1 MITINDAKDYIY
13 VPASVTIDDMAIH
26 GFILAA
32 YAYLR
37 GAIDDF
43 DKLYETNDDFECLA
57 DLFAVMYVAELYQ
70 QRNQYSTGSSTPS
83 FLVKALMT
91 QMQTYTY
98 NEENNEGDKN
108 NG

>member
-37 GAIDDF
+37 GAIDNF
-43 DKLYETNDDFECLA
+43 DAIYETNDDFECLA
-57 DLFAVMYVAELYQ
+57 DLFATMYVAELYQ

-83 FLVKALMT
+83 FLVRALMT
-91 QMQTYTY
+91 QMQTYTH
-98 NEENNEGDKN
+98 EENNEGDKK
-108 NG
+108 

>member
-26 GFILAA
+26 GFIQAA
-32 YAYLR
+32 YIYLK
-37 GAIDDF
+37 GAIDNF
-43 DKLYETNDDFECLA
+43 DKLYEQNEEFECLA
-57 DLFAVMYVAELYQ
+57 DLYAIMYTAELYQ

-91 QMQTYTY
+91 QLQTYTY
-98 NEENNEGDKN
+98 EENNEGDKK
-108 NG
+108 

>member
-83 FLVKALMT
+83 FLVKSLMT
-91 QMQTYTY
+91 QMQTYTLDTS
-98 NEENNEGDKN
+98 NNEGDKK
-108 NG
+108 

>member
-26 GFILAA
+26 GFIQAA
-32 YAYLR
+32 YIYLK
-37 GAIDDF
+37 GAVDNF
-43 DKLYETNDDFECLA
+43 DKLYEDNDEFETLA
-57 DLFAVMYVAELYQ
+57 DLYAIMYTAELYQ

-91 QMQTYTY
+91 QLQTYTY
-98 NEENNEGDKN
+98 KEKNEGDKK
-108 NG
+108 

>member
-26 GFILAA
+26 GFIQAS

-37 GAIDDF
+37 GAIDNF
-43 DKLYETNDDFECLA
+43 DKLYEENEEFETLA
-57 DLFAVMYVAELYQ
+57 DLYAIMYTAELYQ

-91 QMQTYTY
+91 QLQTYTY
-98 NEENNEGDKN
+98 DDKGENKE
-108 NG
+108 

>member
-1 MITINDAKDYIY
+1 MITINDAKEYIY

-37 GAIDDF
+37 GAIDNF
-43 DKLYETNDDFECLA
+43 DALYDTNDEFECLA
-57 DLFAVMYVAELYQ
+57 DLYATMYVAELYQ

-98 NEENNEGDKN
+98 NEENNEGDKK
-108 NG
+108 

>member
-26 GFILAA
+26 GFIQAA
-32 YAYLR
+32 YIYLK
-37 GAIDDF
+37 GAIDNF
-43 DKLYETNDDFECLA
+43 DKLYEDNEEFECLA
-57 DLFAVMYVAELYQ
+57 DLYATMYVAELYQ

-91 QMQTYTY
+91 QLQTYTY
-98 NEENNEGDKN
+98 DDKGENKE
-108 NG
+108 

>member
-37 GAIDDF
+37 GAIDKF
-43 DKLYETNDDFECLA
+43 DALYDTNDEFECLA
-57 DLFAVMYVAELYQ
+57 DLYATMYVAELYQ

-83 FLVKALMT
+83 FLVRALMT
-91 QMQTYTY
+91 QMQTYTLDD
-98 NEENNEGDKN
+98 NSNNEGDKK
-108 NG
+108 

>member
-26 GFILAA
+26 GFIQAA
-32 YAYLR
+32 YIYLK
-37 GAIDDF
+37 GAVDNF
-43 DKLYETNDDFECLA
+43 EQLYEQNEEFECLA

-91 QMQTYTY
+91 QLQTYTY
-98 NEENNEGDKN
+98 EEKNEGDKK
-108 NG
+108 

>member
-37 GAIDDF
+37 GAIDNF
-43 DKLYETNDDFECLA
+43 DALYDTNDEFECLA
-57 DLFAVMYVAELYQ
+57 DLYATMYVAELYQ

-91 QMQTYTY
+91 QMQTYTLDTS
-98 NEENNEGDKN
+98 NNNEGDKK
-108 NG
+108 

>member
-1 MITINDAKDYIY
+1 MITINDAKEYIY

-37 GAIDDF
+37 GAIDKF
-43 DKLYETNDDFECLA
+43 DALYDTNDEFECLA
-57 DLFAVMYVAELYQ
+57 DLYATMYVAELYQ

-83 FLVKALMT
+83 FLVRALMT
-91 QMQTYTY
+91 QMQTYTLDD
-98 NEENNEGDKN
+98 NSNNEGDKK
-108 NG
+108 

>member
-57 DLFAVMYVAELYQ
+57 DLFATMYVAELYQ

-83 FLVKALMT
+83 FLVRALMT

-98 NEENNEGDKN
+98 EENNEGDKK
-108 NG
+108 

>member
-91 QMQTYTY
+91 QLQTYTY
-98 NEENNEGDKN
+98 DDKGENKE
-108 NG
+108 

>member
-37 GAIDDF
+37 GAIDNF
-43 DKLYETNDDFECLA
+43 DKLYDSNEEFETLA

-83 FLVKALMT
+83 FLVKALIT

-98 NEENNEGDKN
+98 EENNEGDKK
-108 NG
+108 

>member
-37 GAIDDF
+37 GAIDNF
-43 DKLYETNDDFECLA
+43 DKLYEENEEFETLA
-57 DLFAVMYVAELYQ
+57 DLYAIMYTAELYQ

-83 FLVKALMT
+83 FLVKALMQ

-98 NEENNEGDKN
+98 EENNEGDKK
-108 NG
+108 

>member
-26 GFILAA
+26 GFIQAA
-32 YAYLR
+32 YIYLK
-37 GAIDDF
+37 GAVDNF
-43 DKLYETNDDFECLA
+43 DKLYEDNDEFETLA
-57 DLFAVMYVAELYQ
+57 DLYAIMYTAELYQ

-91 QMQTYTY
+91 QLQTYTY
-98 NEENNEGDKN
+98 DDKGENKK
-108 NG
+108 

>member
-37 GAIDDF
+37 GAIDNF
-43 DKLYETNDDFECLA
+43 DALYDTNDEFECLA
-57 DLFAVMYVAELYQ
+57 DLYATMYVAELYQ

-91 QMQTYTY
+91 QMQTYTLDD
-98 NEENNEGDKN
+98 NSNNEGDKK
-108 NG
+108 

>member
-83 FLVKALMT
+83 FLVRALMT

-98 NEENNEGDKN
+98 EENNEGDKK
-108 NG
+108 

>member
-26 GFILAA
+26 GFIQAA
-32 YAYLR
+32 YIYMR
-37 GAIDDF
+37 GAIDNF
-43 DKLYETNDDFECLA
+43 DKLYEENEEFETLA
-57 DLFAVMYVAELYQ
+57 DLYATMYVAELYQ

-91 QMQTYTY
+91 QMQTYTLDTS
-98 NEENNEGDKN
+98 NNEGDKK
-108 NG
+108 

>member
-13 VPASVTIDDMAIH
+13 VPASVTIDDMAIQS
-26 GFILAA
+26 FILAA

-37 GAIDDF
+37 GAIDNF
-43 DKLYETNDDFECLA
+43 DAIYETNDDFECLA

-83 FLVKALMT
+83 FLVRALMT

-98 NEENNEGDKN
+98 EENNEGDKK
-108 NG
+108 

>member
-37 GAIDDF
+37 GAIDNF
-43 DKLYETNDDFECLA
+43 DKLYDTNEEFECLA

-91 QMQTYTY
+91 QMQTYTLDTS
-98 NEENNEGDKN
+98 NNDEGDKK
-108 NG
+108 

>member
-37 GAIDDF
+37 GAIDNF
-43 DKLYETNDDFECLA
+43 DAIYETNDDFECLA

-83 FLVKALMT
+83 FLVKALMQ

-98 NEENNEGDKN
+98 EENNEGDKK
-108 NG
+108 

>member
-26 GFILAA
+26 GFIQVA
-32 YAYLR
+32 YTYMR
-37 GAIDDF
+37 GAIDNF
-43 DKLYETNDDFECLA
+43 DKLYEENEEFECLA
-57 DLFAVMYVAELYQ
+57 DLYATMYVAELYQ

-91 QMQTYTY
+91 QMQTYTLDD
-98 NEENNEGDKN
+98 NSNNEGDKK
-108 NG
+108 

>member
-91 QMQTYTY
+91 QMQTYTLDTS
-98 NEENNEGDKN
+98 NNEGDKK
-108 NG
+108 

>member
-37 GAIDDF
+37 GAIDNF
-43 DKLYETNDDFECLA
+43 DALYDTNDEFECLA
-57 DLFAVMYVAELYQ
+57 DLYATMYVAELYQ

-83 FLVKALMT
+83 FLVRALMT
-91 QMQTYTY
+91 QMQTYTLDD
-98 NEENNEGDKN
+98 NSNNEGDKK
-108 NG
+108 

>member
-26 GFILAA
+26 GFILAS

-37 GAIDDF
+37 GAIDNF

-91 QMQTYTY
+91 QMQTYTLDD
-98 NEENNEGDKN
+98 NSNNNQGDKK
-108 NG
+108 

>member
-43 DKLYETNDDFECLA
+43 DALYDTNDEFETLA
-57 DLFAVMYVAELYQ
+57 DLYAIMYTAELYQ

-91 QMQTYTY
+91 QLQTYTY
-98 NEENNEGDKN
+98 KENNEGDKK
-108 NG
+108 